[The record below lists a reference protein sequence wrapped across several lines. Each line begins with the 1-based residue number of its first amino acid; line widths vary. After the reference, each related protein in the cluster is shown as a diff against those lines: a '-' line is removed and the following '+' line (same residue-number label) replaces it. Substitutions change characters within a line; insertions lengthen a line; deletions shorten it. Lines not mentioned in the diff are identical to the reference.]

1 VQYETRFGSRK
12 ANNIALDG
20 KELWL
25 IISDFASQPIVLNQ
39 KYATPNERAT
49 GALSRSGRKWRGR
62 IFFGAR
68 EPVAAVPRFGFVS
81 FANKAD
87 KTPSPG
93 LSLSP

>member
-39 KYATPNERAT
+39 KYATPNERANGRA
-49 GALSRSGRKWRGR
+49 GALGAEVAREN
-62 IFFGAR
+62 FFGGSGTGGGDSAFR
-68 EPVAAVPRFGFVS
+68 VRVYCH
-81 FANKAD
+81 KAD